1 MAALQNLILN
11 LQGIE
16 DAHQPRAELVLW
28 ELYFDFPPHAAR
40 LGWLCGERGLS
51 VCSSGML
58 VQGKGGLLKLV
69 GCENILLYFLTSAW
83 LRGEYEGVFLDFAFA
98 F

>member
-1 MAALQNLILN
+1 M
-11 LQGIE
+11 
-16 DAHQPRAELVLW
+16 
-28 ELYFDFPPHAAR
+28 
-40 LGWLCGERGLS
+40 
-51 VCSSGML
+51 
-58 VQGKGGLLKLV
+58 QGKGGLLKLV